1 MVKNGMKAR
10 LAAGEAALVVTTQL
24 ARDGDVARI
33 LAVAGY
39 DVLVIDREHNQ
50 IPEDAVNALVMA
62 ALESGIT
69 PLIRLP
75 DAAHG
80 PIGQALSAGALGVV
94 IPRVE
99 SAEIAQAIVR
109 AATFPPQGRR
119 PVPPVFPHFRRRP
132 VTQGEATATL
142 AAETTV
148 VGIIETV
155 KSIEAIE
162 QIAAVPGLDVLFLG
176 ASDLI
181 ADMGRPGAK
190 DDPALWEAAERV
202 VAACR
207 RHGKTPGM
215 GGLPEDKQLQRAIG
229 MGMRYISAG
238 HDAALLQSAATARV
252 GAMRGIG

>member
-1 MVKNGMKAR
+1 MKAR

-39 DVLVIDREHNQ
+39 DVMVIDREHNQ
-50 IPEDAVNALVMA
+50 IPDDAVNALVMA
-62 ALESGIT
+62 ALEAGIT

-75 DAAHG
+75 DAGHG

-99 SAEIAQAIVR
+99 SVEIAQAIVH
-109 AATFPPQGRR
+109 AATFPPAGRR
-119 PVPPVFPHFRRRP
+119 PVPPVFPHFRRKP

-142 AAETTV
+142 TAETSI
-148 VGIIETV
+148 VGIIETKRALDAV
-155 KSIEAIE
+155 ED
-162 QIAAVPGLDVLFLG
+162 IAAVPGLDVLFLG
-176 ASDLI
+176 ASDLM
-181 ADMGRPGAK
+181 ADLGRPGLK
-190 DDPALWEAAERV
+190 DDPLLWEAAEKV

-215 GGLPEDKQLQRAIG
+215 GGLPDDKQLERAKA
-229 MGMRYISAG
+229 MGMRYLSAG
-238 HDAALLQSAATARV
+238 HDAALLQSAASARV
-252 GAMRGIG
+252 RLLRG

>member
-39 DVLVIDREHNQ
+39 DVMVIDREHNQ
-50 IPEDAVNALVMA
+50 IPDDAVNALVMA
-62 ALESGIT
+62 ALEAGIT

-75 DAAHG
+75 DASHG

-99 SAEIAQAIVR
+99 SAEIARAVVH
-109 AATFPPQGRR
+109 AATFPPRGRR
-119 PVPPVFPHFRRRP
+119 PVPPVFPHFRRVP
-132 VTQGEATATL
+132 ISQGDATATL
-142 AAETTV
+142 SAETTI
-148 VGIIETV
+148 VGIIETKRALDAV
-155 KSIEAIE
+155 DE
-162 QIAAVPGLDVLFLG
+162 IAAVAGLDVLFLG
-176 ASDLI
+176 ASDLM
-181 ADMGRPGAK
+181 ADMGLTGKK
-190 DDPALWEAAERV
+190 DDPVLWEAAEKV

-215 GGLPEDKQLQRAIG
+215 GGLPDDRQLERAKS
-229 MGMRYISAG
+229 MGMRYLSAG
-238 HDAALLQSAATARV
+238 HDAALLHSAAAARV
-252 GAMRGIG
+252 NLLRG